1 MVAAAINRKETF
13 DRITLRR
20 VVFFSLVALSVVGA
34 IAYMS
39 RILAADGISILDIGM
54 LVCFALTL
62 PWTMIGFWNAV
73 IGFGLLRF
81 GHNMHRQLDPVTVD
95 QRAPLKGR
103 TAILMT
109 VYNEDTRR
117 IFKHL
122 GQIASDLDTH
132 GLMDKFDIH
141 LLSDTRDLGIA
152 REERRWFERWQ
163 REFSRPDQLFY
174 RRRLDNT
181 DHKNGNLW
189 EFLERCRGDYDY
201 FILLDADSLMSAEKI
216 QQMVRRMDVDP
227 QLGIYQSLIAGLP
240 NASPFARIFQFGMRQ
255 GMRAYTAGSVWWQ
268 GISGP
273 CWGHNVI
280 VRMEPFIQHCTLPRL
295 AGSPPLGG
303 LVLSHDQIEAAM
315 MRGAGYDVRVVV
327 DETGSY
333 EENPPTLQDF
343 ITRDLRWC
351 QGNMQYFGL
360 LRMPGVTS
368 MGRMQ
373 IVLAILMYVAAPA
386 WLGFMG
392 FGLAQAVVGQ
402 SLATVDFGLTPVAAG
417 LAIGLLVMMMTI
429 NLTPKVAGMI
439 DLLCRRESREAY
451 GGSAKII
458 AAAFVELLF
467 SLFLGPIVA
476 VAQTVFIG
484 GLLRGRAI
492 SWDAQRR
499 SLHELSW
506 SEALVG
512 LWPQTLVGAV
522 IFATLWI
529 YAPAVLPWAAPV
541 YVALL
546 LAIPFAWLTSRRWLG
561 EAMVRA
567 ELCATP
573 EERVRPAFMTLATPR
588 PIPEMDE
595 GVGQLPLRA

>member
-1 MVAAAINRKETF
+1 LVAGAISRTEALDGMF
-13 DRITLRR
+13 LRR
-20 VVFFSLVALSVVGA
+20 TVMALLVTLSGLAAMVFMTRLLIADGLSVLD
-34 IAYMS
+34 IAM
-39 RILAADGISILDIGM
+39 LAA
-54 LVCFALTL
+54 FALTL
-62 PWTMIGFWNAV
+62 PWAMIGFWNAV
-73 IGFGLLRF
+73 IGFGLLRL
-81 GHNMHRQLDPVTVD
+81 GSNMARYLDPLAVD
-95 QRAPLKGR
+95 DRAPLRGR

-122 GQIASDLDTH
+122 GQIAADLDSH

-152 REERRWFERWQ
+152 REELRWFERWQ
-163 REFSRPDQLFY
+163 REFSRPHQLFY
-174 RRRLDNT
+174 RRRLANT

-189 EFLERCRGDYDY
+189 EFLERCRGQYDY
-201 FILLDADSLMSAEKI
+201 FLLLDADSLMSAEKI
-216 QQMVRRMDVDP
+216 QQMVRRMDADAS
-227 QLGIYQSLIAGLP
+227 LGIYQSLIAGLP

-255 GMRAYTAGSVWWQ
+255 GMRAYTAGAVWWQ
-268 GISGP
+268 GASGP

-280 VRMEPFIQHCTLPRL
+280 VRMEPFIRHCALPRL
-295 AGSPPLGG
+295 PGSPPLGG

-327 DETGSY
+327 DESGSY

-351 QGNMQYFGL
+351 QGNMQYIGL
-360 LRMPGVTS
+360 LGMPGVTA

-373 IVLAILMYVAAPA
+373 IVLAIVMYLAAPA
-386 WLGFMG
+386 WLAFMG
-392 FGLAQAVVGQ
+392 FGLLQAVVGG
-402 SLATVDFGLTPVAAG
+402 ATEIADFGLSPVAAG

-429 NLTPKVAGMI
+429 NLTPKLAGMA
-439 DLLCRRESREAY
+439 DLLCRRESRQAY
-451 GGSAKII
+451 GGSIKII
-458 AAAFVELLF
+458 AAALVELVF
-467 SLFLGPIVA
+467 ALFLGPIVA
-476 VAQTVFIG
+476 VAQSIFIG

-492 SWDAQRR
+492 RWDSQRR

-506 SEALVG
+506 VEALRG

-522 IFATLWI
+522 IVATLWI

-541 YVALL
+541 YGALL

-588 PIPEMDE
+588 PGPGTDE
-595 GVGQLPLRA
+595 RVEQVPLRA